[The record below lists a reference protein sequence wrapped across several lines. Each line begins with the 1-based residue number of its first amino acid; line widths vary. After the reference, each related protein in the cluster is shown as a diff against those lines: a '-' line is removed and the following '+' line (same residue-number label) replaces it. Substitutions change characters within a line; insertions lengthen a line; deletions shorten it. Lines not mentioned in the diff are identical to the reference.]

1 MLPPGASE
9 ASSSS
14 ESSRYYHSYS
24 FVLLVAFR
32 LSFFSFFSEEFFDK
46 KTGSLFRPTMI
57 SNTLLS
63 FNHSLCVCVRACVC
77 VKLKRIIIIIALRL
91 PREGKNTRFV
101 AVRLFSGFL
110 LSRSH
115 HTCETF
121 EHPTK
126 QKQQRRVLFSTYY
139 PNKKSCKR
147 TKHHPSPRAVYA
159 CCLRPRNK

>member
-32 LSFFSFFSEEFFDK
+32 LSFFFSEEFLDE
-46 KTGSLFRPTMI
+46 TVPVCVLSLI
-57 SNTLLS
+57 SQYS
-63 FNHSLCVCVRACVC
+63 SLCVCVC

-147 TKHHPSPRAVYA
+147 TNHHPSPRAVYA
-159 CCLRPRNK
+159 CCLRPRNTK